1 MHARLLALI
10 AAMLCSHCS
19 PTPFLM
25 AGDKGAHFKAR
36 PLALI
41 QDMDSGPLKDKLSS
55 CEDVSLRRSDM
66 VIGHRGAPLFYP
78 EHTRES
84 YIAAA
89 NSGAGILECD
99 VTFTSDKALVCRHS
113 QCDLHTTT
121 DILNSPELAAKC
133 EIPFTPADPING
145 IPAQVKCC
153 TSDITLAEFKTLRG
167 KMDGFSPMATTPQ
180 AYMQGPE
187 QGHQL
192 RGTLM
197 THAESIELFKQL
209 GVKMTPELKAAQ
221 VAMPYQG
228 FSQADYAAALI
239 KEYQAAGVP
248 ASDVYPQ
255 SFNPQDVLFW
265 IKHTPEF
272 GQQTVILDG
281 RDKDP
286 TFNINEPTTW
296 QPDHNSLKSMGIN
309 IIAPPLWMLLSV
321 DDQGRL
327 VASEYANRARAAGL
341 DIIAWTVER
350 SGSLAEGGG
359 WYYQG
364 LDSAI
369 DNDGDVMQV
378 IDTLIR
384 DVGVI
389 GIFSDWP
396 ATVSYYQ
403 NCLR

>member
-1 MHARLLALI
+1 MYPRLFTLFAAL
-10 AAMLCSHCS
+10 LCSHCS
-19 PTPFLM
+19 LTTAPENPGSEFS
-25 AGDKGAHFKAR
+25 AR
-36 PLALI
+36 PLALVN
-41 QDMDSGPLKDKLSS
+41 DMDAGELKEKLSQ
-55 CEDVSLRRSDM
+55 CQNISLSPSDM
-66 VIGHRGAPLFYP
+66 VIGHRGAPLHYP

-121 DILNSPELAAKC
+121 DILVKPELAAKC
-133 EIPFTPADPING
+133 SIPFTPAN
-145 IPAQVKCC
+145 PADGTPAVVKCC
-153 TSDITLAEFKTLRG
+153 SSDITLAEFKTLRG
-167 KMDGFSPMATTPQ
+167 KMDGYKAMATTPQ
-180 AYMQGPE
+180 DYMRGPE
-187 QGHQL
+187 QSHER

-197 THAESIELFKQL
+197 THAESIELFKAL

-221 VAMPYQG
+221 VTMPYQG

-239 KEYQAAGVP
+239 TEYQVADVP
-248 ASDVYPQ
+248 ANDVYPQ

-272 GQQTVILDG
+272 GQQAVMLNG

-286 TFNINEPTTW
+286 TFNIHEPTSW

-327 VASEYANRARAAGL
+327 KASEYARRARAAGL
-341 DIIAWTVER
+341 NIIAWTVER
-350 SGSLAEGGG
+350 SGSLTEGGG

-364 LDSAI
+364 LEAAI
-369 DNDGDVMQV
+369 NNDCDVMQV
-378 IDTLIR
+378 IDTLIQN
-384 DVGVI
+384 VGVI

-396 ATVSYYQ
+396 ATVSYYE
-403 NCLR
+403 NCIRH